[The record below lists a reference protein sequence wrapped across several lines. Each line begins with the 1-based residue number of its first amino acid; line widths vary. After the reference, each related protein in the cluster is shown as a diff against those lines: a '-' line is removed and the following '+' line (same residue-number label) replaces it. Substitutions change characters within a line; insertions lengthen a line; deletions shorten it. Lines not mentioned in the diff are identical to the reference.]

1 MSKKKEKIKSTSRRN
16 FIKILSG
23 AAASAALLGTFSC
36 KPGGDSNNGNSQPTV
51 LAPRVKKTNP
61 YVTGDGRPILVS
73 VRGNDFGQ
81 MLAAGLSLLG
91 GLDLLIDNNQ
101 DVLINP
107 NLNHTDP
114 YPGVSSVDSIVSILD
129 AVKQV
134 TGGQVSVGD
143 MGWEGSASV
152 YGNLGVETAVTNAGG
167 LLVTFSNA
175 YRVRRSTW
183 DSSKPNFR
191 VYDHVYD
198 APILLSTCVVKRHKN
213 AWLTCAIKNNVG
225 TIVGSHMSSTREY
238 LHNRSNNFLEELAE
252 IAGLVNPELVIV
264 DARSI
269 LTEKGPMLS
278 DGGTVVDVGEVVI
291 SGDIVA
297 ADAYC
302 AQMMEANDAAFS
314 ASNINLTLQ
323 RAVDLGLGISDL
335 NQVEII
341 SISV

>member
-1 MSKKKEKIKSTSRRN
+1 MSKKKEKIKLTSRRK
-16 FIKILSG
+16 FIKTLSG
-23 AAASAALLGTFSC
+23 AAASAALLGSLSC
-36 KPGGDSNNGNSQPTV
+36 KPRGDSNNENNQPTA
-51 LAPRVKKTNP
+51 LAPRVRKTNP
-61 YVTGDGRPILVS
+61 YVTADGRPILVS
-73 VRGNDFGQ
+73 ARGNDFTQ

-91 GLDLLIDNNQ
+91 GLGLLIDNNQ

-114 YPGVSSVDSIVSILD
+114 YPGVSSVDSIVSIID

-143 MGWEGSASV
+143 MGWEGSVTV
-152 YGNLGVETAVTNAGG
+152 YRNLGVEAAVTNAGG
-167 LLVTFSNA
+167 LLVSFSNA

-183 DSSKPNFR
+183 DSSKPDFR

-198 APILLSTCVVKRHKN
+198 APILLSTCVVKRHQN

-225 TIVGSHMSSTREY
+225 TIVGSNMSFTREY
-238 LHNRSNNFLEELAE
+238 LHHRSNNFMEELAE
-252 IAGLVNPELVIV
+252 VAGLVNPELVIV

-269 LTEKGPMLS
+269 LTENGPMLS
-278 DGGTVVDVGEVVI
+278 HGGTVVDVGEVVI

-314 ASNINLTLQ
+314 ASNISSTLQ
-323 RAVDLGLGISDL
+323 RAVDLGLGTSDL
-335 NQVEII
+335 SQVEIMN
-341 SISV
+341 ISV

>member
-1 MSKKKEKIKSTSRRN
+1 
-16 FIKILSG
+16 
-23 AAASAALLGTFSC
+23 
-36 KPGGDSNNGNSQPTV
+36 
-51 LAPRVKKTNP
+51 
-61 YVTGDGRPILVS
+61 
-73 VRGNDFGQ
+73 

-107 NLNHTDP
+107 NFNHTDP

-143 MGWEGSASV
+143 MGWEDSASV
-152 YGNLGVETAVTNAGG
+152 YGNLGVEAAVTNAGG
-167 LLVTFSNA
+167 SLVTFSNA

-183 DSSKPNFR
+183 DSSKPDFR
-191 VYDHVYD
+191 VFEHVYD
-198 APILLSTCVVKRHKN
+198 APILLSTCVVKRHRN
-213 AWLTCAIKNNVG
+213 AILTCAIKNNVG
-225 TIVGSHMSSTREY
+225 TISGSGMTSTREY
-238 LHNRSNNFLEELAE
+238 LHRSNNFMEELAE

-269 LTEKGPMLS
+269 LTEDGPMLS
-278 DGGTVVDVGEVVI
+278 YGGTVVDVGEVVI

-302 AQMMEANDAAFS
+302 AQMMEANDATFS
-314 ASNINLTLQ
+314 ASDISGTLQ
-323 RAVDLGLGISDL
+323 RAVDLGLGTSDL
-335 NQVEII
+335 SQVEIMN
-341 SISV
+341 ISV